1 MERTDFER
9 YMDQGNITVV
19 PAEQAIATEKSEPV
33 AETSAAA
40 YTETPYKVG
49 DTVYL
54 DDTLFEITEVG
65 DYNVQLRDPALAYSI
80 FRAES
85 KAQFE
90 RLLQQDYRNGGI
102 TEFLPA
108 ELDITDT
115 DLQDVLT
122 GEGGLLDARDKEII
136 SKWFRNGEGNKKIS
150 HRMSET
156 YAGTV
161 ETMTLLSGEEADFR
175 ATTVGLEIELQ
186 DKFNTKLS
194 FKWDEIVP
202 VLRAMY
208 QQERDGFYHEPV
220 SREPVM
226 LEGVPSYKVG
236 DTVVVP
242 YPDRDIKGTIGY
254 IGEIDV
260 RIDTG
265 PYSWSHESINREM
278 FEDYIRRDERNAHLF
293 TPEVRET
300 EQPQITTEPVAFYP
314 GEKNNL
320 PYDIVVERLRVEEPE
335 HDPPAQTVSADREPE
350 LEEVLDGNPVSVR
363 IDGEWRTFPNTAAA
377 EEAMYEESK
386 AEIRRNA
393 QNFHITDDNLGV
405 GGAKAM
411 LLIARPVTQR
421 SFLRSMKVRSR
432 SIRRQRS
439 FSMTRASRNSPL
451 SRVCRPNTPR

>member
-1 MERTDFER
+1 
-9 YMDQGNITVV
+9 
-19 PAEQAIATEKSEPV
+19 
-33 AETSAAA
+33 
-40 YTETPYKVG
+40 
-49 DTVYL
+49 
-54 DDTLFEITEVG
+54 
-65 DYNVQLRDPALAYSI
+65 
-80 FRAES
+80 
-85 KAQFE
+85 
-90 RLLQQDYRNGGI
+90 
-102 TEFLPA
+102 
-108 ELDITDT
+108 
-115 DLQDVLT
+115 
-122 GEGGLLDARDKEII
+122 
-136 SKWFRNGEGNKKIS
+136 
-150 HRMSET
+150 
-156 YAGTV
+156 
-161 ETMTLLSGEEADFR
+161 
-175 ATTVGLEIELQ
+175 
-186 DKFNTKLS
+186 
-194 FKWDEIVP
+194 
-202 VLRAMY
+202 
-208 QQERDGFYHEPV
+208 
-220 SREPVM
+220 
-226 LEGVPSYKVG
+226 
-236 DTVVVP
+236 
-242 YPDRDIKGTIGY
+242 
-254 IGEIDV
+254 
-260 RIDTG
+260 
-265 PYSWSHESINREM
+265 M